1 MGEAMS
7 YDLIIKNGTIVD
19 GTGSPG
25 YRGDVAIAGDRIAA
39 VGEVEGGAK
48 ETVDADG
55 HLVTPGFVD
64 IHTHLDAQIT
74 WDPIASSSC
83 WHGVT
88 SAVMGNCGVTF
99 APCKTED
106 REYLTRLMESV
117 EDVPAKSINSG
128 MRWNWESYGEYLG
141 ALDELPKGIN
151 VGGLVGHCA
160 LRLFAMGEEALEN
173 KPASEDQITA
183 MHDAVAEAMA
193 GGALG
198 FSTSRTPLHVTP
210 DGDAVPGTYARPEEL
225 KGICAALGS
234 HGAGVVELATGIS
247 HGDAEQVRRN
257 VDSELGWMTDVSLET
272 GRQVT
277 FGLAQNRNVP
287 EAYGWILDK
296 VAECVGKGARIN
308 PQSTT
313 RGIGVLF
320 GFQNRTPYDRAP
332 SWRALRGLDMEGK
345 LAKLRDPDYRRS
357 MVEQAIANPPPMD
370 MNDLYLM
377 SHEAPRYDLE
387 PTQSLGA
394 LAKARDMSEPEAFI
408 ELSIAENGLAL
419 FNFPFLNPEMEA
431 VERMLNDPN
440 VVLGLGDSGAHCG
453 QIMDAS
459 LPTYF
464 LTYWV
469 KERGDFSLENGIHK
483 LTGEPAAL
491 YELKGRGV
499 LAPGAYADINVI
511 DFDGLK
517 LRGPEFVHDFP
528 AGAGRYIQKSEGYS
542 QMFVNGQLFMRDGE
556 HAGALNGRVLR
567 NSQ

>member
-1 MGEAMS
+1 
-7 YDLIIKNGTIVD
+7 
-19 GTGSPG
+19 
-25 YRGDVAIAGDRIAA
+25 
-39 VGEVEGGAK
+39 
-48 ETVDADG
+48 
-55 HLVTPGFVD
+55 
-64 IHTHLDAQIT
+64 
-74 WDPIASSSC
+74 
-83 WHGVT
+83 
-88 SAVMGNCGVTF
+88 MGNCGVTF
-99 APCKTED
+99 APCKKED

-128 MRWNWESYGEYLG
+128 MKWDWESYGEYLQ
-141 ALDELPKGIN
+141 ALDGLPKGIN

-173 KPASEDQITA
+173 KPASEDQIKA
-183 MHDAVAEAMA
+183 MHDAVDEAMT

-198 FSTSRTPLHVTP
+198 FSTSRTPLHLTP
-210 DGDAVPGTYARPEEL
+210 DGDAVPGTYARHDEL

-234 HGAGVVELATGIS
+234 HGRGVVELATGIS
-247 HGDAEQVRRN
+247 HGDEEEVRRN
-257 VDSELGWMTDVSLET
+257 LESELGWMTDVSLDT

-277 FGLAQNRNVP
+277 FGLAQNRSVP
-287 EAYGWILDK
+287 EAYGWILEK
-296 VAECVGKGARIN
+296 VAESVKKGARIN

-332 SWRALRGLDMEGK
+332 SWRALRGMAMEEK
-345 LAKLRDPDYRRS
+345 LAKLRNSEYLTS
-357 MVEQAIANPPPMD
+357 MIEQAVANPPPMD
-370 MNDLYLM
+370 MDDLFLM
-377 SHEAPRYDLE
+377 SHSAPRYDLD

-394 LAKARDMSEPEAFI
+394 LAAARGISAPAAFI
-408 ELSIAENGLAL
+408 DLSVEENGLAL

-431 VERMLNDPN
+431 VEKMLHDPN

-469 KERGDFSLENGIHK
+469 KERGEFSLEHGIHK
-483 LTGEPAAL
+483 LTGEAASL
-491 YELKGRGV
+491 YDMKGRGV
-499 LAPGAYADINVI
+499 LAPGAFADINVI

-542 QMFVNGQLFMRDGE
+542 HMFVNGQLFMRDGE

-567 NSQ
+567 SN